1 MGTNTLLFTSVNASV
16 QFTSAGTTT
25 QIQGKNISFAGGNG
39 SINDVELVSYSDYR
53 VGTIPGNKYLDLI
66 TGSTSRL
73 RIFGGGNIAIN
84 STTDAGFRLD
94 VNGTARVQGKFTQT
108 NGSTSSIELD
118 ANSRKIV
125 IGTGGSFYNSITT
138 PSVGV
143 FSFFND
149 NTAVENFR
157 VTNNREI
164 WTNTI
169 VNGFGQLTT
178 LNISGNL
185 FPASTTTAAVQINA
199 FASNGSGYI
208 SRIQVFNG
216 DAGNVILFPNG
227 TGSLGIAT
235 TSIAAS
241 AIVDITS
248 TTKGFLMP
256 RMTTTQRNAI
266 TSPATGLEV
275 YNTTDNVPQWY
286 NGTAWTNFLTDNVY
300 TADGTIGG
308 DRTITMDGGNFHIT
322 AGSVGIGTTSVDGC
336 AILELDSTTKGLLLS
351 RMTTTQRNA
360 ISNPVAGLLI
370 YNTTTNKVNLYDG
383 SNFVEI

>member
-1 MGTNTLLFTSVNASV
+1 LHNETGDVLL
-16 QFTSAGTTT
+16 
-25 QIQGKNISFAGGNG
+25 
-39 SINDVELVSYSDYR
+39 
-53 VGTIPGNKYLDLI
+53 
-66 TGSTSRL
+66 
-73 RIFGGGNIAIN
+73 
-84 STTDAGFRLD
+84 STTSG
-94 VNGTARVQGKFTQT
+94 
-108 NGSTSSIELD
+108 
-118 ANSRKIV
+118 
-125 IGTGGSFYNSITT
+125 
-138 PSVGV
+138 SVGIGA
-143 FSFFND
+143 N
-149 NTAVENFR
+149 
-157 VTNNREI
+157 
-164 WTNTI
+164 
-169 VNGFGQLTT
+169 
-178 LNISGNL
+178 
-185 FPASTTTAAVQINA
+185 
-199 FASNGSGYI
+199 
-208 SRIQVFNG
+208 
-216 DAGNVILFPNG
+216 
-227 TGSLGIAT
+227 

-241 AIVDITS
+241 AILDITS

-286 NGTAWTNFLTDNVY
+286 NGTAWTNFLTNNVY